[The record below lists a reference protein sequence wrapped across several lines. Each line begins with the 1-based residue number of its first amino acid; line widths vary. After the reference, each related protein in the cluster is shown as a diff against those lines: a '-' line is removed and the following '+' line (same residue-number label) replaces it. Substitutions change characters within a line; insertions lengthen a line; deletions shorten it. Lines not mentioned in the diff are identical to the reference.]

1 MAAITDLATLTHTD
15 LAVGDWLVVHDLS
28 AATDKK
34 VAPFATGSWTPAL
47 NFGGATTGITYSGA
61 AGIYVVVGKLVFV
74 QGVLA
79 LTSKG
84 SATGNASVGGL
95 PITSAASQA
104 AWLTLAWQ
112 SMTSSYVNMIGYVAT
127 GVTTI
132 SIRGITAASTQNVTN
147 VTNAGFAN
155 NTILYIHGTYSA
167 A

>member
-1 MAAITDLATLTHTD
+1 MTAITDLSTLAHTD
-15 LAVGDWLVVHDLS
+15 LAASDWLVVHDLS

-34 VAPFATGSWTPAL
+34 MAPYLSGTWTPAL
-47 NFGGATTGITYSGA
+47 AFDGATTGITYGGA
-61 AGIYVVVGKLVFV
+61 FGIYVVVGKLVLV
-74 QGVLA
+74 QGVLV

-84 SATGNASVGGL
+84 SATGNASVSGL
-95 PITSAASQA
+95 PIASAASQS

-112 SMTSSYVNMIGYVAT
+112 NMTSSYVNMIGYVAT

-132 SIRGITAASTQNVTN
+132 SIRGITAASTQNVTT

-155 NTILYIHGTYSA
+155 NTTLYIHGTYTA

>member
-1 MAAITDLATLTHTD
+1 MAAITDLATLAHND

-34 VAPFATGSWTPAL
+34 MAPFATGSWTPAL
-47 NFGGATTGITYSGA
+47 DFGGATTGITYSGA
-61 AGIYVVVGKLVFV
+61 TGIYVVVGKLVFV
-74 QGVLA
+74 QGVLI

-84 SATGNASVGGL
+84 SATGNASVSGL
-95 PITSAASQA
+95 PITSAASQF

-112 SMTSSYVNMIGYVAT
+112 NMTSSYVNMSGFVST
-127 GVTTI
+127 SVTTI
-132 SIRGITAASTQNVTN
+132 SLRGITAASTQNVTN